1 MVTADVD
8 LLRLLEA
15 RDRELEE
22 LSKTVEM
29 LREDNERLGERL
41 KTLLNALYG
50 RKSERIAPGQLDLFT
65 KLLSAAEV
73 APEPAPSPDSAPA
86 REPAPKRRSRK
97 GHGRNGFPAHLPRL
111 VTELD
116 LPEGERTCPDCGVG
130 MRCIG
135 EESCERGHV
144 VPAQILVH
152 RYVRKKYACPAGHA
166 MKTAEAPAALIERCK
181 YEPSVYAHIAVAKY
195 SDHLPLHRQSE
206 IFKRYGIDLSKST
219 MWDMLGRVDELVSQP
234 VLERMRAE
242 LLLEKII
249 QADET
254 PVTVR
259 LEGGK
264 GTQQSYV
271 WVYRAGA
278 KIAFDFR
285 MGRDRD
291 GPNKYLALWQGIL
304 QGDGYSGYDEITRR
318 NCLTRAGC
326 WAHARRKVKVALD
339 LKSPEAARLMVP
351 IQRLFRLESTLKR
364 RAEARG
370 YSREEYLEHRSTLR
384 RRRSASLLAEIDAL
398 IAELKGQRAVLPK
411 GPLGKAIGYIEN
423 QREPLGV
430 FVNEPRLEIDNNQA
444 ENALRPIAV
453 GRKNWL
459 VFGSPR
465 GGAVA
470 CRLYSLVLSCRAA
483 GLNPELYL
491 EAVLRAVAT
500 TPATEIA
507 SLTPWAW
514 AEAHPEHRLPSD

>member
-1 MVTADVD
+1 
-8 LLRLLEA
+8 
-15 RDRELEE
+15 
-22 LSKTVEM
+22 
-29 LREDNERLGERL
+29 
-41 KTLLNALYG
+41 
-50 RKSERIAPGQLDLFT
+50 
-65 KLLSAAEV
+65 
-73 APEPAPSPDSAPA
+73 
-86 REPAPKRRSRK
+86 
-97 GHGRNGFPAHLPRL
+97 
-111 VTELD
+111 
-116 LPEGERTCPDCGVG
+116 
-130 MRCIG
+130 
-135 EESCERGHV
+135 
-144 VPAQILVH
+144 
-152 RYVRKKYACPAGHA
+152 

-206 IFKRYGIDLSKST
+206 IFKRYGIDLPKST

-370 YSREEYLEHRSTLR
+370 YSREEYL
-384 RRRSASLLAEIDAL
+384 
-398 IAELKGQRAVLPK
+398 LKGQRAVLPK

-459 VFGSPR
+459 VFSSPR

-470 CRLYSLVLSCRAA
+470 CRLYSLVLPAERRGSTPSSTSKPCSAPSRRRRQRRSPRSRHGLGRKRTRSTGCPRIESPRLASGSPGQDGITGRVPRMARFASPSATGPETSWRSWRGGLCGGSSRKVRFGLA
-483 GLNPELYL
+483 GSTDVNQGDRGRNRLSILMRVSRS
-491 EAVLRAVAT
+491 AVGGPVGVFVIFRGT
-500 TPATEIA
+500 QSI
-507 SLTPWAW
+507 
-514 AEAHPEHRLPSD
+514 